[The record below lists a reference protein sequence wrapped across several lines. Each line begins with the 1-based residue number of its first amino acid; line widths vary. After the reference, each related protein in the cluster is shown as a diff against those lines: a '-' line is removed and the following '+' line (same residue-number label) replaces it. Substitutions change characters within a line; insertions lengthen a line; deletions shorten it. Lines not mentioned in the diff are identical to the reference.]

1 MTAIIRPYTSE
12 DAEAVLAVNEA
23 SLPAV
28 NSIDARE
35 LADLAHQSAATL
47 VAVQDGTPAGVLICL
62 DHRADYE
69 SRNFAWLKDNLG
81 EFLYVDRIALGP
93 QARGKALGQ
102 ALYAHLIDALA
113 RVPEY
118 TCLPLACEVNT
129 RPANPGSLRFHSRLG
144 FREIGT
150 ADHGDKA
157 VVYLSRPLTG
167 TPEQG
172 S

>member
-1 MTAIIRPYTSE
+1 MTAIIRPYAPE

-28 NSIDARE
+28 NSIDTVE
-35 LADLAHQSAATL
+35 LDDLAHQSAATL
-47 VAVQDGTPAGVLICL
+47 VAEENGVPAGVLICL
-62 DHRADYE
+62 DHRARYD
-69 SRNFAWLKDNLG
+69 SRNFSWLKANLG

-93 QARGKALGQ
+93 AARGRALGQ
-102 ALYAHLIDALA
+102 ALYAHLIDLLTQT
-113 RVPEY
+113 PEY
-118 TCLPLACEVNT
+118 AGLPLACEVNT
-129 RPANPGSLRFHSRLG
+129 RPANPGSLRFHARLG

-157 VVYLSRPLTG
+157 VVYLARPLAG
-167 TPEQG
+167 TPAQG